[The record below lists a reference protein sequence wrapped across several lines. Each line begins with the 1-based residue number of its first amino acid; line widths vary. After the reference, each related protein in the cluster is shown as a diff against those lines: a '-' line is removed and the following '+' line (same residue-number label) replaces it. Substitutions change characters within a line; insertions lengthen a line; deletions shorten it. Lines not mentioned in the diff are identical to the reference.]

1 MGVDRGGDGGSNAA
15 VVAIFVIALIVILI
29 LLYGFAVGHWFNF
42 GSTVNVV
49 TSPGQ
54 GGASATPSV
63 AASPTASPTK

>member
-1 MGVDRGGDGGSNAA
+1 
-15 VVAIFVIALIVILI
+15 VIALIVILI